1 MSDKNL
7 RLANETA
14 SLTVYMARTFQN
26 IVPSLME
33 MIAEIIEHID
43 DEDLTTIIRGKLM
56 ALEVVQDQ
64 IKEGEKNQ

>member
-1 MSDKNL
+1 MSDKDL

-14 SLTVYMARTFQN
+14 NLTVYMARTFQN

-33 MIAEIIEHID
+33 MIAEITEHID

-64 IKEGEKNQ
+64 IKEGEK